1 MARKLFV
8 LSVLTFTLVGCMGPE
23 KGPSPVTDTGLSGF
37 GNAPAFDTLTPLSP
51 TNSSSTATK
60 STAKKSKGKLPLNSS
75 SQK

>member
-23 KGPSPVTDTGLSGF
+23 KGPSPVTDTGLSVF

-51 TNSSSTATK
+51 SPASKT
-60 STAKKSKGKLPLNSS
+60 TAKKSKGKLPLNSS

>member
-37 GNAPAFDTLTPLSP
+37 GNGPAFDTLTPLSP
-51 TNSSSTATK
+51 SSTSKT
-60 STAKKSKGKLPLNSS
+60 TAKKSKGKLPLNSS

>member
-1 MARKLFV
+1 
-8 LSVLTFTLVGCMGPE
+8 MGPE

-51 TNSSSTATK
+51 SSSTATK
-60 STAKKSKGKLPLNSS
+60 STATKKSKGKLPLNSS

>member
-1 MARKLFV
+1 
-8 LSVLTFTLVGCMGPE
+8 MGPE

-51 TNSSSTATK
+51 SSGSTTK

>member
-1 MARKLFV
+1 
-8 LSVLTFTLVGCMGPE
+8 MGPE

-51 TNSSSTATK
+51 AKSSSTATK